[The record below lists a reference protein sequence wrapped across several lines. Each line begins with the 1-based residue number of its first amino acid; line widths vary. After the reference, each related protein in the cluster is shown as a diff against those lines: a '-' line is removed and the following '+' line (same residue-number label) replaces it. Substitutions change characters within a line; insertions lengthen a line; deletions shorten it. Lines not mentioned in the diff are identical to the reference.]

1 MRDNR
6 FFRTKHFSSTGSN
19 AVNQNPRRIIPHI
32 VLALCVIASLPIQ
45 PATAAF
51 RDVQF
56 KSIDFE
62 TSVIE
67 LHNFGDA
74 AEPFT
79 NWRFCSHDEDQQRR
93 YSTPGALD
101 SITLDAGSSI
111 FFHFNNDAP
120 AGATDA
126 FNIAGLGN
134 FATALDQD
142 AYAIGLYV
150 NSGFSVPAAL
160 VDHLQWS
167 IDGVDNTT
175 ADARSVTAQQAGL
188 WTSDTDWI
196 STAADSRAIE
206 LLVDGLGDPPPEVH
220 GPSSYRVVGP
230 PLITPADFDMD
241 GDVDGDDLATLTSAY
256 GSNANGDIDFDGD
269 TDGTD
274 FLAWQQVYTGPAAIA
289 AVAAVPEASTLALL
303 AIGMCALVTS
313 RR

>member
-1 MRDNR
+1 MNQILR
-6 FFRTKHFSSTGSN
+6 STLP
-19 AVNQNPRRIIPHI
+19 QI
-32 VLALCVIASLPIQ
+32 VLVVYVIGSLPAHF
-45 PATAAF
+45 ATAAF

-67 LHNFGDA
+67 LHNFGET

-79 NWRFCSHDEDQQRR
+79 NWRFCSHDAEIDRR
-93 YSTPGALD
+93 YSTPGALN
-101 SITLDAGSSI
+101 SITLDAGASI

-120 AGATDA
+120 VGATDA

-150 NSGFSVPAAL
+150 NSAFSVPAAV

-167 IDGVDNTT
+167 IDGVDDES

-206 LLVDGLGDPPPEVH
+206 LLVDEFGAPPPEVH
-220 GPSSYRVVGP
+220 GPSSYRVVSP

-241 GDVDGDDLATLTSAY
+241 GDVDGDDLDTLTNAY

-274 FLAWQQVYTGPAAIA
+274 FLALQQVYTGPASVA
-289 AVAAVPEASTLALL
+289 AVAAVPEVSTLMLF
-303 AIGMCALVTS
+303 AIGASVLVA
-313 RR
+313 RRQ